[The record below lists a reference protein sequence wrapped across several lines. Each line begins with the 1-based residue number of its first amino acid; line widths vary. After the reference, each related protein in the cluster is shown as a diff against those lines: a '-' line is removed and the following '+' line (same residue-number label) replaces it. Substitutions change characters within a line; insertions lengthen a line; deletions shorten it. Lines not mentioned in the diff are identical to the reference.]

1 MSFFERLWHHFGAS
15 APADDGEP
23 SAGGGDASTGGGEV
37 GRPGAPADATEGC
50 TSSISCQEA
59 LAVVYEYLDG
69 DLGDVSAEEVRV
81 HFDICGRCYPHLEFE
96 RSFLA
101 AVRRG
106 CAAAKAPTDLKA
118 KVADLLAE
126 VDAQG

>member
-15 APADDGEP
+15 APADGGEP
-23 SAGGGDASTGGGEV
+23 SAGGGDSSTAGGGV
-37 GRPGAPADATEGC
+37 GGSGAPADATEGC

-69 DLGDVSAEEVRV
+69 DLGDVPAEEVRV
-81 HFDICGRCYPHLEFE
+81 HFDICGQCYPHLEFE

-106 CAAAKAPTDLKA
+106 CAAAKAPPDLKA

-126 VDAQG
+126 VDSQG